1 MIPHRIKMSGFLS
14 YKGEQEVRFDGAA
27 LWMLAGVN
35 GSGKSSIFDGVTYAL
50 FGHHRGG
57 SQNAAEL
64 INKESTNLSVEF
76 DCKLDGR
83 VYRLKR
89 TLRRNPK
96 GVVAGT
102 QQVLLQ
108 VADGT
113 WEAVPDTGK
122 KVDFEKWVHDR
133 IGLTYETFTSS
144 VLLLQGKAEKLLDAR
159 PSGRAEVLAGIVDLE
174 RYQRLYEKAN
184 ARKLELKSDR
194 DALSIQ
200 AETVPD
206 ISDMEYATALL
217 KIDECEDA
225 RKQAQAGIDALLAT
239 EAQARRWTDAQKRL
253 ADARGKLTAAEAV
266 LHEAVAIEKAF
277 ARLAEL
283 RGVLPAA
290 DTVVT
295 MRGQFRESEGKS
307 TKYLKDRDDAQQRKA
322 GAEHALGLAK
332 AKRDEVRKRLGDDEG
347 KHAAVNAR
355 LRELHGL
362 LEKVRL
368 AEQQEV
374 ELRRLD
380 DELARLPADPE
391 ADVRAA
397 REEADRLAEL
407 SRVLPILE
415 RFQTERH
422 ELGEAHRSQKQEQ
435 EVHAATL
442 KVGEERKVEAAALR
456 VAVEAAK
463 QARAAADHE
472 ASTARALADQ
482 ARAAADEFATMAG
495 AKNCRACGQPLTE
508 EHFADEKRTR
518 DTAAAAAA
526 DRFTRAVD
534 VQTKATSVERDL
546 TKQDAALAKQLEDL
560 RVSYK
565 EQSVG
570 LKQTADAIKRLTAS
584 LALRYAELPHPYQA
598 RVAPAPAADW
608 TQTAFPERDELVALR
623 RDATGLPAAKQRVR
637 AAEDVRDRWSQFRA
651 KADAARQTL
660 DRIRADLP
668 RTDLD
673 TLRQEHQAK
682 QADEVA
688 LLNAIKGAKQ
698 TLLTS
703 ETEIDKL
710 GKESHAAQQ
719 HLTDLAG
726 KLANEAN
733 VRTMCDAAAE
743 RALKDLP
750 DEWRFPVEKAGLTEY
765 ATWKAEAEH
774 LAADGTEAKYR
785 QLEQA
790 RGGLA
795 ALRREIGD
803 LDAEAAA
810 FPPDARRSPDE
821 VKELLAAARTTFA
834 AKDDDLQTARRQ
846 KMVFDSYREQRAKL
860 GEQFKRIDGDF
871 NRYKVLAELLGRD
884 RLQRFLVRTAERQI
898 VDYANAVLD
907 RLSGGQ
913 LFLRLVGADDG
924 APADKALDL
933 ECANRITGSSAINV
947 AFLSGSQKFRVAVSL
962 ALAIGQYASR
972 QHRPIESVI
981 IDEGFGCLDRQG
993 RQVMIQELQNLRGHL
1008 HCILLVSHQEEFAD
1022 AFPDG
1027 YRFELKDGATQVT
1040 RFAR

>member
-14 YKGEQEVRFDGAA
+14 YKDEQEVRFDTAP

-102 QQVLLQ
+102 QQILLR
-108 VADGT
+108 VADGS
-113 WEAVPDTGK
+113 WEPVPDTGK
-122 KVDFEKWVHDR
+122 KVDFDKWVHDKV
-133 IGLTYETFTSS
+133 GLTYETFTSS

-174 RYQRLYEKAN
+174 RYQRLYEIAN
-184 ARKLELKSDR
+184 AKKLELKSER

-206 ISDMEYATALL
+206 ISDLEYAAALL

-225 RKQAQAGIDALLAT
+225 RRESQAAVDALLAT
-239 EAQARRWTDAQKRL
+239 EAQARRWSEAQARL
-253 ADARGKLTAAEAV
+253 AAARQKLAAAEAV
-266 LHEAVAIEKAF
+266 LGEAVAIEKAF
-277 ARLAEL
+277 DRLTEL

-307 TKYLKDRDDAQQRKA
+307 GKYHKDREEAQQRKA
-322 GAEHALGLAK
+322 QAEHALGLAK
-332 AKRDEVRKRLGDDEG
+332 AKRDEVRKRLADDESN
-347 KHAAVNAR
+347 HAAVNAR

-368 AEQQEV
+368 AEQQEA
-374 ELRRLD
+374 ELRRLG
-380 DELARLPADPE
+380 DELARLPKDPE
-391 ADVRAA
+391 ADARAA
-397 REEADRLAEL
+397 RDEAERLTEL
-407 SRVLPILE
+407 NRVLPILE

-422 ELGEAHRSQKQEQ
+422 DLGEANRARQQKQD
-435 EVHAATL
+435 ALTDIT
-442 KVGEERKVEAAALR
+442 KDGERRKAEAAGLKPE
-456 VAVEAAK
+456 VERAR
-463 QARAAADHE
+463 QARAAADE
-472 ASTARALADQ
+472 EVAIARTLADQ

-508 EHFADEKRTR
+508 AHFADEKRTR
-518 DTAAAAAA
+518 EAAAAAAGERFRRAADAQTAAAAA
-526 DRFTRAVD
+526 
-534 VQTKATSVERDL
+534 ERDL
-546 TKQDAALAKQLEDL
+546 VGREADFAKQLEDL
-560 RVSYK
+560 RVEYK
-565 EQSVG
+565 ELAAA
-570 LKQTADAIKRLTAS
+570 LKQTADDVKRLSAS
-584 LALRYAELPHPYQA
+584 LALRYAELPEAYHG
-598 RVAPAPAADW
+598 RVAPAPPEDW
-608 TQTAFPERDELVALR
+608 TRTTFPERDELVALR
-623 RDATGLPAAKQRVR
+623 RNAAGLPAARQRVR
-637 AAEDVRDRWSQFRA
+637 TAEDVRDRWAQLRA
-651 KADAARQTL
+651 MADAARQTL
-660 DRIRADLP
+660 DRIKADLP
-668 RTDLD
+668 KTDAAV
-673 TLRQEHQAK
+673 LRQEYQAK
-682 QADEVA
+682 QAEELA
-688 LLNAIKGAKQ
+688 LLGTIKGAKK
-698 TLLTS
+698 TLLES

-710 GKESHAAQQ
+710 GRESHAAQQ

-726 KLANEAN
+726 KLANEDN
-733 VRTMCDAAAE
+733 VRKMCDAAAE

-750 DEWRFPVEKAGLTEY
+750 DAWRFPVEKAGLSEY
-765 ATWKAEAEH
+765 TGWKAEAER

-795 ALRREIGD
+795 ALRREIAD

-821 VKELLAAARTTFA
+821 VKQLLAAARTAFA
-834 AKDDDLQTARRQ
+834 AKDDDLQAARRQ
-846 KMVFDSYREQRAKL
+846 KMVFDGYREQRAKL
-860 GEQFKRIDGDF
+860 SEQFKRIDGEF
-871 NRYKVLAELLGRD
+871 NRYKILAELLGRD
-884 RLQRFLVRTAERQI
+884 RLQRHLVRTAERQI

-913 LFLRLVGADDG
+913 LFLRLVGSDDG
-924 APADKALDL
+924 ASADKALDL
-933 ECANRITGSSAINV
+933 ECANRVTGGSAINV

-993 RQVMIQELQNLRGHL
+993 RQVMIQELQNLRGQL

-1040 RFAR
+1040 RFQR